1 MANLITE
8 RQLRLQIVEIG
19 KKLYSNR
26 YIVATDGNI
35 SVRMGDNILITP
47 SSVCKGTMSADDLIV
62 TDLSGKKI
70 RGKGKASSEFR
81 MHLEIYKMRP
91 DISAIVHAH
100 PIYSTSFATCG
111 LAIEE
116 PVLPEIILT
125 LKKVPLAKYATP
137 GTDEVGLSIKDLIL
151 AHDSILLENHGV
163 ITAGNSLNKA
173 YMHLERVEHAAQI
186 IFLAKQMCRPTT
198 LTDSQ
203 VEALQNAGKI

>member
-1 MANLITE
+1 MVITE

-19 KKLYSNR
+19 KKLYANR

-35 SVRMGDNILITP
+35 SVRMGDNIIITP
-47 SSVCKGTMSADDLIV
+47 ASVCKGNMSADDLIV

-70 RGKGKASSEFR
+70 RGNGKISSENG
-81 MHLEIYKMRP
+81 MHMEVYKMRP
-91 DISAIVHAH
+91 DISAVVHAH
-100 PIYSTSFATCG
+100 PLYSTSFATCG

-137 GTDEVGLSIKDLIL
+137 GTEQVSLSIKDLVL
-151 AHDSILLENHGV
+151 SHDSILLENHGV
-163 ITAGNSLNKA
+163 ITIADNLRSA

-186 IFLAKQMCRPTT
+186 IFLAKQMCKPIP
-198 LTDSQ
+198 LSDDQ
-203 VEALQNAGKI
+203 VKELNKTGNV